1 MEFIGLKL
9 GQDLGNWAAHPYQ
22 EFRGVPPP
30 PSPAVNITKSQE
42 MVGHLPHEFSRVV
55 WYFLA
60 HSGEISFHL
69 ISPRGHCKQLSYAEE
84 WKFHAGWSLD
94 APAKRKSVV

>member
-1 MEFIGLKL
+1 MIGEKL
-9 GQDLGNWAAHPYQ
+9 RAKQ
-22 EFRGVPPP
+22 EFDNPMDKF
-30 PSPAVNITKSQE
+30 AVNITKSNE

-84 WKFHAGWSLD
+84 GKFHAGWSLD